1 MGDKEEYFVDKRS
14 VVDPGAAIGA
24 GTKIW
29 HFSHILTGT
38 TIGKDCVIAQNVMVG
53 PDVTIGNGCKVQ
65 NNVSI
70 YKGITLEEDVFCGP
84 SCVFT
89 NVMNPRAFIERK
101 DEFRETLVKKGAT
114 IGANVTIICGNTI
127 GRYALIGAG
136 AVITRDVPNHAIVV
150 GTPARVTGWVC
161 ECGVKL
167 TFRNDKATC
176 AECEKDYS
184 KSDDYITR
192 ERTS

>member
-1 MGDKEEYFVDKRS
+1 MSDEKDYFVDETS
-14 VVDPGAAIGA
+14 VVDPGATIGA
-24 GTKIW
+24 ETKIW
-29 HFSHILTGT
+29 HFSHILNGT
-38 TIGKDCVIAQNVMVG
+38 TIGKGCVIAQNVMIG
-53 PDVTIGNGCKVQ
+53 PDVTIGDGCKVQ

-70 YKGITLEEDVFCGP
+70 YKGVTLEEDVFCGP

-101 DEFRETLVKKGAT
+101 DEFRETLVKRGAT

-127 GRYALIGAG
+127 GRFALIGAG
-136 AVITRDVPNHAIVV
+136 AVVTADVPNHAIVV

-167 TFRNDKATC
+167 TFKNDHATC
-176 AECEKDYS
+176 AECEKSYS
-184 KSDDYITR
+184 KRGDYITR
-192 ERTS
+192 ERTA